1 MTSSVVSVNARPRLH
16 VAPRGALES
25 FGDLAGDLAGSYGL
39 LLDDWQQ
46 LVLDD
51 WLAVDEFGLWAS
63 LTAGLSCPR
72 QNGKNGILEVRELFG
87 MVGRGEKILHTAHEV
102 KTARKAFKRLQHFFG
117 REVND
122 RAAKFPELNA
132 RVVELRNVNGQEAI
146 FLDNGGSVEI
156 VARSKNS
163 GRGFTADV
171 LVCDEAQEMSD
182 EDIEALM
189 PTTSAAPLGNP
200 QWIFTGTPPG
210 PKANG
215 EVFTRTRTDALSES
229 PVRICWHEWSACD
242 PDQRE
247 HVDPD
252 DRDVWHGTNPAL
264 GGRLQVAVVEGERSR
279 FSLEGFL
286 RERLGVWENPE
297 LGGDQV
303 IPHSAWRRCAD
314 ESAARGNR
322 VAYAIDSAPDGI
334 SASIAASDGIVSV
347 VLEVGPGTSWV
358 ASKMAALMA
367 KRSGAVFLDSR
378 SPAGA
383 LLVDLGEAG
392 ITPEDVSPQQ
402 HAQACGGL
410 LAAVTHDGPERRF
423 LHTDQPHLNA
433 AVSGA
438 TRRAYGDAWAWSR
451 RSSKVDISPLVAV
464 TLARW
469 GALQQTDIYEGPLV
483 AVT

>member
-1 MTSSVVSVNARPRLH
+1 
-16 VAPRGALES
+16 
-25 FGDLAGDLAGSYGL
+25 
-39 LLDDWQQ
+39 
-46 LVLDD
+46 LDD
-51 WLAVDEFGLWAS
+51 WLGVDEFGLWAS
-63 LTAGLSCPR
+63 LTCGLACPR

-117 REVND
+117 RSVKD
-122 RAAKFPELNA
+122 PTAKFPELNA

-171 LVCDEAQEMSD
+171 LVMDEAQEMSE

-215 EVFTRTRTDALSES
+215 EVFTRTRIDALSDN
-229 PVRICWHEWSACD
+229 PYRICWHEWSACD
-242 PDQRE
+242 PDQRDT
-247 HVDPD
+247 VDPD
-252 DRDVWHGTNPAL
+252 DRDVWHANNPAL

-279 FSLEGFL
+279 FSLEGFF
-286 RERLGVWENPE
+286 RERLGVWDDPATA
-297 LGGDQV
+297 GDSV
-303 IPHSAWRRCAD
+303 IPGAAWARCCVP
-314 ESAARGNR
+314 AAERGDR
-322 VAYAIDSAPDGI
+322 VAYAIDAAPDGM
-334 SASIAASDGIVSV
+334 SASIAASDGTVAA
-347 VLEVGPGTSWV
+347 VLEHAPGTAWV
-358 ASKMAALMA
+358 AAKMAELLE
-367 KRSGAVFLDSR
+367 RREGPVFLDPR

-392 ITPEDVSPQQ
+392 VTTTDVSPQE

-410 LAAVTHDGPERRF
+410 LAAVTYDGTERRF
-423 LHTDQPHLNA
+423 VHLGQDVLNA
-433 AVSGA
+433 AVTGA

-451 RSSKVDISPLVAV
+451 RSSHVDISPLVAV

-469 GALQQTDIYEGPLV
+469 GALTFEDGPSAYEERGL
-483 AVT
+483 TTL